1 MQQDVKTKKTLSWFI
16 YFTLVM
22 IFLSPISLY
31 EILGI
36 GTGLFTR
43 EEYTEVLKQPLNLV
57 VFFLAIIISVAA
69 CLFLKKLVIN
79 YNNKV
84 VSVSETNRKLRIFAT
99 INIITALILGILQGT
114 VNCIAVLKGS
124 VEFSAFEGESPF
136 LAVFC
141 YSLAIVF
148 CFSLLFYVLNIRFM
162 EKQLSYIPFSK
173 DEITMSVTKRNIL
186 TLLFALSGVL
196 LLLIC
201 IILVP
206 KNLEDGVAS
215 LTRKFYPLSIYAI
228 ILFAVIEFSLVTDV
242 KECLLNIEEFSDSLT
257 KKDYSISNGLPTN
270 RSELGVIIQELNTL
284 KHETADVLNL
294 INKSTHST
302 VKQTEDLVANMVTT
316 KNNVSNI
323 AQALEN
329 VRQEMKNQSEGVQES
344 SSSAEQIMGNIR
356 SLNAAIETQAS
367 GVTESSAAV
376 EEMVANIASVTQIL
390 EKNNEV
396 VSLLTEAADQGQ
408 KQVQA
413 AVSTADS
420 VLKQSAGILQASSV
434 IQNISSQTNLLAMN
448 AAIES
453 AHAGEAGKGFAVVA
467 EEIRKLAEQ
476 SGAQSKAIDLNLK
489 ELSEAISKITSDI
502 KQVQSAF
509 ANIYELSQKVRS
521 QETVISNAME
531 EQNAGNQ
538 QVLEAMRAISDSTS
552 AVKSGST
559 DMLTGGWKVVK
570 EMKKLTEITD
580 KINNSMVEI
589 QNYSSS
595 ISDAIT
601 ITTASTNNTKESLEK
616 LMKEISTFKL

>member
-1 MQQDVKTKKTLSWFI
+1 MQQDVKTNKTLSWYV

-22 IFLSPISLY
+22 IFYSPILLY
-31 EILGI
+31 EVLGI
-36 GTGLFTR
+36 ASGLVTR
-43 EEYTEVLKQPLNLV
+43 EEYKEILKQPLNLV
-57 VFFLAIIISVAA
+57 VFVTALVISIIA
-69 CLFLKKLVIN
+69 CLFLKKLVSG
-79 YNNKV
+79 YNEKRI
-84 VSVSETNRKLRIFAT
+84 SVSEMNKKLRLFAT
-99 INIITALILGILQGT
+99 LNIVVALALGILQGVVT
-114 VNCIAVLKGS
+114 IIPLLRGTL
-124 VEFSAFEGESPF
+124 EFSSFEGESPI

-141 YSLAIVF
+141 YSLAVVF

-162 EKQLSYIPFSK
+162 EKQLSYIPFTK
-173 DEITMSVTKRNIL
+173 EEITMSLTKRNVL
-186 TLLFALSGVL
+186 TLLFALSGIL
-196 LLLIC
+196 LLVIC
-201 IILVP
+201 IVLVP

-215 LTRKFYPLSIYAI
+215 LTKRVYPMSIYAI
-228 ILFAVIEFSLVTDV
+228 VYFAIIETSLVTDV
-242 KECLLNIEEFSDSLT
+242 KYCIANIEELSDALT
-257 KKDYSISNGLPTN
+257 KKDYSIQDGLPTN
-270 RSELGVIIQELNTL
+270 RSELGVIIQEINVL
-284 KHETADVLNL
+284 KKETASVLSM
-294 INKSTHST
+294 INNSTRST
-302 VKQTEDLVANMVTT
+302 VKQSEDLVANMATT
-316 KNNVSNI
+316 NANVSNI
-323 AQALEN
+323 SQAIES
-329 VRQEMKNQSEGVQES
+329 VREEMKNQSDGVQES
-344 SSSAEQIMGNIR
+344 STSAEQIMGNIR
-356 SLNAAIETQAS
+356 ALNSAIETQAS
-367 GVTESSAAV
+367 GVTQSSAAV
-376 EEMVANIASVTQIL
+376 EQMVANIASVTQIL
-390 EKNNEV
+390 EKNNEA
-396 VSLLTEAADQGQ
+396 VSMLSQAAEQGQ

-413 AVSTADS
+413 AVVTADN

-476 SGAQSKAIDLNLK
+476 SGAQSKAIDSNLK

-509 ANIYELSQKVRS
+509 TNIYELSQKVHS

-552 AVKSGST
+552 SVKSGST

-580 KINNSMVEI
+580 KINKSMAEI

-616 LMKEISTFKL
+616 LMKEMSSFKL

>member
-69 CLFLKKLVIN
+69 CLFLKRLVIN

-215 LTRKFYPLSIYAI
+215 LTKKFYPLSIYAI

-242 KECLLNIEEFSDSLT
+242 KECLLNIEEFSD
-257 KKDYSISNGLPTN
+257 
-270 RSELGVIIQELNTL
+270 
-284 KHETADVLNL
+284 
-294 INKSTHST
+294 
-302 VKQTEDLVANMVTT
+302 
-316 KNNVSNI
+316 
-323 AQALEN
+323 
-329 VRQEMKNQSEGVQES
+329 
-344 SSSAEQIMGNIR
+344 
-356 SLNAAIETQAS
+356 
-367 GVTESSAAV
+367 
-376 EEMVANIASVTQIL
+376 
-390 EKNNEV
+390 
-396 VSLLTEAADQGQ
+396 
-408 KQVQA
+408 
-413 AVSTADS
+413 
-420 VLKQSAGILQASSV
+420 
-434 IQNISSQTNLLAMN
+434 
-448 AAIES
+448 
-453 AHAGEAGKGFAVVA
+453 
-467 EEIRKLAEQ
+467 
-476 SGAQSKAIDLNLK
+476 
-489 ELSEAISKITSDI
+489 
-502 KQVQSAF
+502 
-509 ANIYELSQKVRS
+509 
-521 QETVISNAME
+521 
-531 EQNAGNQ
+531 
-538 QVLEAMRAISDSTS
+538 
-552 AVKSGST
+552 
-559 DMLTGGWKVVK
+559 
-570 EMKKLTEITD
+570 
-580 KINNSMVEI
+580 
-589 QNYSSS
+589 
-595 ISDAIT
+595 
-601 ITTASTNNTKESLEK
+601 
-616 LMKEISTFKL
+616 